1 MAITYGYF
9 NSLNGDRTYNADQMS
24 EYFKG
29 LVSDGVY
36 ENVGDALQVLESHD
50 PSLSDMAVAVQTG
63 RALIDCRWLENDA
76 AYSVVLRPSHSLDRY
91 TAIIVRLDYT
101 HRLMTITSK
110 DGTPASSPT
119 MPEMTNTESIKEI
132 CLAQIRV
139 PARTSKISQ
148 SNITDMRASSQCGW
162 VTGLIEQVDTSQ
174 LFLQWQTAYEEFY
187 QNFQNWFDTL
197 TSELTVGAYV
207 TRFNKVVTGGSGVSA
222 TIPLDMDNYT
232 YEASDIVDVYINGLR
247 GIESTDYTLD
257 VSANPPEISVNATMT
272 DTNNVVEI
280 VVTKSK
286 LGNPLNSNLSYVSLA
301 GASTLESIGGTVS

>member
-9 NSLNGDRTYNADQMS
+9 NSLNGDRTYSADQMS

-36 ENVGDALQVLESHD
+36 ESVGGALQVLASQD
-50 PSLSDMAVAVQTG
+50 PSLSGMAVAVQTG

-76 AYSVVLRPSHSLDRY
+76 VYSVVLRPSQSLDRY
-91 TAIIVRLDYT
+91 TAVIVRLDYT
-101 HRLMTITSK
+101 NRLMTITTK
-110 DGTPASSPT
+110 DGTPAPSPT

-132 CLAQIRV
+132 CLAQIHV
-139 PARTSKISQ
+139 PAGTPTISQ

-187 QNFQNWFDTL
+187 QNFQDWFDTL

-207 TRFNKVVTGGSGVSA
+207 TRFNKVVTGGADVSA
-222 TIPLDMDNYT
+222 TIQLDMDNYT

-272 DTNNVVEI
+272 DTNNAVEI